1 MTKYERKKSINNV
14 DNTIEQFRIPINLP
28 RNHKGFLERY
38 ILVYFPFFIRIP
50 IETFLWLI
58 SKGFKNPIYFLVL
71 FALFAF
77 IKKVVRSNTYEWSY
91 YT

>member
-1 MTKYERKKSINNV
+1 MTKKIEKHLNKNV
-14 DNTIEQFRIPINLP
+14 VENFELP
-28 RNHKGFLERY
+28 RNKKGFLERY

-50 IETFLWLI
+50 IETFLWLLG
-58 SKGFKNPIYFLVL
+58 KGFTNPVYFLVL